1 MNANHTPRPPRLAD
15 RLLGWFCAPHLLEE
29 VQGDLHEEFDY
40 QVGRVGMTKARL
52 RYWRDV
58 LGFARPFAI
67 QRKKTTFPPSPFFH
81 FPMLRSYLTIA
92 LRTLWRSKGYTAVNV
107 VGLSVAF
114 CICVYLFLTVY
125 HQFSYDSFHR
135 DGERLFLSYV
145 FSNDPER
152 PNAARE
158 MPVPFAPTLKAEFP
172 EVEGAVRVM
181 WAGRSLNGL
190 AYGEKYLEK
199 PLTLTDP
206 DFLNVFSFPL
216 LAGNRQTAL
225 REPGNIV
232 LSESTAKALFGNQD
246 PLGKGVAVGGEDNR
260 KTYTVTGVLADAP
273 LNSSVH
279 YDALIRV
286 ENLPDY
292 PAAKDDWGT
301 FNHLVFVKL
310 APRADK
316 AAVEKRLKPFV
327 AKYFPSTLENLAKR
341 GAKSDAQG
349 DVFAVRLEPISKIRV
364 GSVIAKGPP
373 AALLYALVGVGLF
386 ILLIACFNFI
396 NLSIAR
402 SFIRA
407 REVGV
412 RKTLGARKGQ
422 LFTQIWG
429 EATLVCLVGLVAG
442 VMLAYLLLPA
452 FNATFN
458 ADLHLSFALRPGPV
472 AVVVGMFALVTGIAG
487 GYPAWQMARF
497 NPVAVLKGKLTLKRP
512 GFLRNA
518 LLVTQFAMATLL
530 ACCTLVAVRQFDHL
544 RQMPTGFAQEE
555 VISIPVGKLG
565 RSGNGRQIL
574 QRLRDRLAGDP
585 TVLGITGT
593 GGSLGKGKDRSTS
606 RSNVS
611 FTHRGKQ
618 YNTDWLLVDPG
629 YLKTLN
635 IKLLA
640 GRDFNPAHTAD
651 STSGVIITQS
661 LARKLGEK
669 NPVGTLFDD
678 DSPGP
683 IIGVIPDIYLYALTD
698 QPQPVALHVSKDEP
712 INYVLVRVAPQSLAG
727 SMEKLK
733 TVMHEVA
740 PGAEFMGSFLD
751 ENMDALYREEEMIAQ
766 VFGLAAGV
774 ALVLSCLGLFAVALL
789 VIEQRTKEIGIRKVL
804 GASVA
809 GIIIALARGFLK
821 LAAVALVISLPL
833 AWLLVRQWLA
843 NYPIRAELSPWLFAG
858 TGVAVLLTVLGT
870 VSFQTL
876 KAALANPVKSLRSE

>member
-1 MNANHTPRPPRLAD
+1 MKPDHTPRPPRLAD

-40 QVGRVGMTKARL
+40 QVHRVGLPKARL
-52 RYWRDV
+52 RYWHDV
-58 LGFARPFAI
+58 LGFAKPFAI
-67 QRKKTTFPPSPFFH
+67 RRKQTPYPPPSFFH

-92 LRTLWRSKGYTAVNV
+92 LRTLWRSKGYTAINV
-107 VGLSVAF
+107 AGLSVAF

-135 DGERLFLSYV
+135 DGDRLFLSYV

-152 PNAARE
+152 PEAARE
-158 MPVPFAPTLKAEFP
+158 VPVPFAPALKAEFP
-172 EVEGAVRVM
+172 EVEAAVRVM
-181 WAGRSLNGL
+181 WGGRSLNGV
-190 AYGEKYLEK
+190 AYGEKHLDK
-199 PLTLTDP
+199 ALTLTDP
-206 DFLNVFSFPL
+206 DFLDVFSFPL
-216 LAGNRQTAL
+216 LKGDRQTAL
-225 REPGNIV
+225 RQLGNIV
-232 LSESTAKALFGNQD
+232 LSESTAKALFGGQE
-246 PLGKGVAVGGEDNR
+246 PLGKGVTVGGEGNR
-260 KTYTVTGVLADAP
+260 KIYTVTGVLADAP
-273 LNSSVH
+273 LNSSVQ
-279 YDALIRV
+279 YDALIRL
-286 ENLPDY
+286 ENLPGY
-292 PAAKDDWGT
+292 QAVKDDWQT
-301 FNHLVFVKL
+301 FNHPVFVKL
-310 APRADK
+310 APHADK

-327 AKYFPSTLENLAKR
+327 AKYFPSTRENLEKR
-341 GAKSDAQG
+341 GAKPDAQG
-349 DVFAVRLEPISKIRV
+349 DVFAVRLEHISKIRV

-373 AALLYALVGVGLF
+373 AALLYALMGVGFF

-429 EATLVCLVGLVAG
+429 EATLVCLIGFVAG
-442 VMLAYLLLPA
+442 AGLACLLLPA

-458 ADLHLSFALRPGPV
+458 ADLNLAFVLRPGPV

-512 GFLRNA
+512 GFLRNS

-530 ACCTLVAVRQFDHL
+530 ACCTLVAVRQFDYL
-544 RQMPTGFAQEE
+544 RRLPTGFAQEE
-555 VISIPVGKLG
+555 VISIPVGKMG
-565 RSGNGRQIL
+565 RAGNGRQLL

-585 TVLGITGT
+585 AVLAVTGT
-593 GGSLGKGKDRSTS
+593 GGSLGKGKDRTTS

-618 YNTDWLLVDPG
+618 YTTDWLLVDYD

-651 STSGVIITQS
+651 STAGVIITES
-661 LARKLGEK
+661 LARKLGEQ

-683 IIGVIPDIYLYALTD
+683 IIGVIPDIYLYALTNQT
-698 QPQPVALHVSKDEP
+698 QPIALHISKEEP
-712 INYVLVRVAPQSLAG
+712 INYALVRVAPQSLAG

-733 TVMHEVA
+733 AVMQEVA
-740 PGAEFMGSFLD
+740 PGTEFLGSFLD

-766 VFGLAAGV
+766 VFGLSAGIAV
-774 ALVLSCLGLFAVALL
+774 VLSCLGLFAVALL

-804 GASVA
+804 GASVG
-809 GIIIALARGFLK
+809 GIIVSLSKNFLK
-821 LAAVALVISLPL
+821 LAAVALVIALPL
-833 AWLLVRQWLA
+833 AWFVMRQWLE
-843 NYPIRAELSPWLFAG
+843 NYPIRTGLSPWLFAG
-858 TGVAVLLTVLGT
+858 IGVAVLLTVLGT
-870 VSFQTL
+870 VSFQSI

>member
-1 MNANHTPRPPRLAD
+1 MKADHNPRPPRLAD
-15 RLLGWFCAPHLLEE
+15 WLLGWFCAPHLLEE
-29 VQGDLHEEFDY
+29 VQGDLHEEFGY
-40 QVGRVGMTKARL
+40 QVQRVGQRKARL
-52 RYWRDV
+52 RYWQDV
-58 LGFARPFAI
+58 LGFAKPFAI
-67 QRKKTTFPPSPFFH
+67 KLEQIIYPQPFFH

-92 LRTLWRSKGYTAVNV
+92 LRTLWRSKGYTAINV

-135 DGERLFLSYV
+135 DGDRIFLSYV
-145 FSNDPER
+145 ISNEPER

-158 MPVPFAPTLKAEFP
+158 MPLPFAPTLKTEFP
-172 EVEGAVRVM
+172 EVEAAARVM
-181 WAGRSLNGL
+181 WGGRSLNGV
-190 AYGEKYLEK
+190 AYGEKSLDK
-199 PLTLTDP
+199 ALTLTDP
-206 DFLNVFSFPL
+206 DFLNVFSFPML
-216 LAGNRQTAL
+216 KGNRQTAL
-225 REPGNIV
+225 RELGNIV
-232 LSESTAKALFGNQD
+232 LSESTAKALFGSKD
-246 PLGKGVAVGGEDNR
+246 PLGKGVTVGGEGNR
-260 KTYTVTGVLADAP
+260 KTYTVTGVLANAP
-273 LNSSVH
+273 LNSSVQ

-292 PAAKDDWGT
+292 QTYKDDWQT
-301 FNHLVFVKL
+301 FSHPVFVKL
-310 APRADK
+310 APHADE
-316 AAVEKRLKPFV
+316 AALEKRLKPFV
-327 AKYFPSTLENLAKR
+327 VKYFPSTLENLRKQ
-341 GAKSDAQG
+341 GAKPDAQG
-349 DVFAVRLEPISKIRV
+349 DVFAVRLEHISKIRV

-373 AALLYALVGVGLF
+373 AALLYALVGVGFF

-429 EATLVCLVGLVAG
+429 EAMLVCLVGFVAG
-442 VMLAYLLLPA
+442 AMLAYSLLPL
-452 FNATFN
+452 FNVTFN
-458 ADLHLSFALRPGPV
+458 VDLNLAFALRPGPV
-472 AVVVGMFALVTGIAG
+472 AVVAGMFALVTGIAG

-512 GFLRNA
+512 GFLRNS

-530 ACCTLVAVRQFDHL
+530 ACCTLVAARQFDYL
-544 RQMPTGFAQEE
+544 RRIPTGFAQEE

-565 RSGNGRQIL
+565 RAGNGRQLL

-585 TVLGITGT
+585 TILGITGT

-606 RSNVS
+606 RSNVG
-611 FTHRGKQ
+611 FTHQGKQ
-618 YNTDWLLVDPG
+618 YTTDWLLVDHG
-629 YLKTLN
+629 YLKTLD

-651 STSGVIITQS
+651 STAGVIITES
-661 LARKLGEK
+661 LARKFGTQ

-678 DSPGP
+678 DSPNP
-683 IIGVIPDIYLYALTD
+683 IIGVIPDIYLYALTNQT
-698 QPQPVALHVSKDEP
+698 QPIALHISKEEP

-733 TVMHEVA
+733 AVMQEVA
-740 PGAEFMGSFLD
+740 PGTEFLGSFLD

-766 VFGLAAGV
+766 VFGLSAGIAV
-774 ALVLSCLGLFAVALL
+774 VLSCLGLFAVALL

-804 GASVA
+804 GASIS
-809 GIIIALARGFLK
+809 GIVVTLARGFLK
-821 LAAVALVISLPL
+821 LGAVALVIALPL
-833 AWLLVRQWLA
+833 AWFVMRQWLE
-843 NYPIRAELSPWLFAG
+843 NYPIRTGLSPWLFAG
-858 TGVAVLLTVLGT
+858 VGAAALLTVLGT
-870 VSFQTL
+870 VSFQSI
-876 KAALANPVKSLRSE
+876 KAALANPVNSLRSE